1 MCLHM
6 HALLCIRRVV
16 IAPGRTD
23 SSCEELVSKEGSV
36 PPTAHVW
43 SRSGLAKYTA
53 AQSLISAAD
62 ISKQHKNVGAVPPLL
77 TSPPSWN
84 RPGLASKSAR
94 AVSREQVQSSSGPM
108 WNTHTRVCTT
118 YTYKRLSGVPVWEAV
133 GCGFSSSSTLTLPSE
148 L

>member
-62 ISKQHKNVGAVPPLL
+62 ISKQHKNVGAVPPSLL
-77 TSPPSWN
+77 LPLHGT
-84 RPGLASKSAR
+84 GLAWPTSLHAQCPGNKCRVALGPCGTHTLVCAPHILTR
-94 AVSREQVQSSSGPM
+94 DFLGCLCGKLWVVVSRPAP
-108 WNTHTRVCTT
+108 
-118 YTYKRLSGVPVWEAV
+118 L
-133 GCGFSSSSTLTLPSE
+133 
-148 L
+148 